1 MSNEQNTESL
11 TRQLMNFEVGKNT
24 GFMVYAQTIDKNLS
38 IIKNCLD
45 KAGGKPKK
53 CKLNEYNSISSG
65 TAKPEYVITYDEDPN
80 TIIVIECK
88 ASEKNHH
95 SADYSEPKKYAVDGA
110 LYYAKYLKEEF
121 NVIAIGVSGTKIDKY
136 KSTSYYWKKSENT
149 PKEIEKTRN
158 ILLTPQNYINLLTKK
173 KLVKKF
179 SIEEIKIYA
188 SKFNEL
194 MRNEL
199 QIIPQERIF
208 FIASCLLALQDK
220 TFSNDYQNAVDISA
234 LIDNLVS
241 AVERV
246 LRKAKI
252 NSDKL
257 NMIKANAEQIK
268 NYSKLTDLENN
279 KDGSLMWFL
288 KQLELVITPM
298 MNDADSHQDALGIF
312 YHEFIKY
319 TAGGAGNELGIV
331 LTPEHLCDFMCE
343 LADIQKTD
351 RVIDICCGTGSF
363 LVAAMKHMI
372 SKADN
377 DEEIK
382 HIKQNN
388 LYGIE
393 ISSSIFPIAVTNM
406 IIRGEGQSHIY
417 NADSL
422 KSTSYKNNNI
432 PQCSIGLLNPPYSQK
447 KDCELKFVK
456 QMLDK
461 LAPRAVG
468 IVVVPVSCAIG
479 TKFKDERKELF
490 EHHTLDAVFSMP
502 NDIFYP
508 VGTVVCVMKWIAHV
522 KHDPSKKTFFGYCKD
537 DGFVKRK
544 NLGRVDAFGRWA
556 AIKDTWLNMYFN
568 KIEEDEKASLHCVTA
583 DDEWLAEAYIN
594 TDYRKLKKSDFQYT
608 LNNFIAYLV
617 KANKYPEL
625 SVGTFQDI
633 SFDINNWK
641 PIKVGKLFVIHP
653 TEFFD
658 GITAEDCCEKGVPL
672 VVNSAENNGVAGFC
686 DVPPTENGNIITFS
700 DTTDGNTFFFQP
712 DPFIGFAHVQGMYP
726 KHKQIKKHVML
737 FIITVLMF
745 DSRGRYNYGRKM
757 RRDTIS
763 EIMLHLPIQHNSDGS
778 ILIDETHSYSDEGYV
793 PDWQFMENYIKSL
806 PYGDRI

>member
-1 MSNEQNTESL
+1 
-11 TRQLMNFEVGKNT
+11 
-24 GFMVYAQTIDKNLS
+24 
-38 IIKNCLD
+38 
-45 KAGGKPKK
+45 
-53 CKLNEYNSISSG
+53 
-65 TAKPEYVITYDEDPN
+65 
-80 TIIVIECK
+80 
-88 ASEKNHH
+88 
-95 SADYSEPKKYAVDGA
+95 
-110 LYYAKYLKEEF
+110 
-121 NVIAIGVSGTKIDKY
+121 
-136 KSTSYYWKKSENT
+136 
-149 PKEIEKTRN
+149 
-158 ILLTPQNYINLLTKK
+158 
-173 KLVKKF
+173 
-179 SIEEIKIYA
+179 
-188 SKFNEL
+188 
-194 MRNEL
+194 
-199 QIIPQERIF
+199 
-208 FIASCLLALQDK
+208 
-220 TFSNDYQNAVDISA
+220 
-234 LIDNLVS
+234 
-241 AVERV
+241 
-246 LRKAKI
+246 
-252 NSDKL
+252 
-257 NMIKANAEQIK
+257 
-268 NYSKLTDLENN
+268 
-279 KDGSLMWFL
+279 
-288 KQLELVITPM
+288 
-298 MNDADSHQDALGIF
+298 
-312 YHEFIKY
+312 
-319 TAGGAGNELGIV
+319 
-331 LTPEHLCDFMCE
+331 
-343 LADIQKTD
+343 
-351 RVIDICCGTGSF
+351 
-363 LVAAMKHMI
+363 
-372 SKADN
+372 
-377 DEEIK
+377 
-382 HIKQNN
+382 
-388 LYGIE
+388 
-393 ISSSIFPIAVTNM
+393 
-406 IIRGEGQSHIY
+406 
-417 NADSL
+417 
-422 KSTSYKNNNI
+422 
-432 PQCSIGLLNPPYSQK
+432 
-447 KDCELKFVK
+447 
-456 QMLDK
+456 
-461 LAPRAVG
+461 
-468 IVVVPVSCAIG
+468 
-479 TKFKDERKELF
+479 
-490 EHHTLDAVFSMP
+490 MP